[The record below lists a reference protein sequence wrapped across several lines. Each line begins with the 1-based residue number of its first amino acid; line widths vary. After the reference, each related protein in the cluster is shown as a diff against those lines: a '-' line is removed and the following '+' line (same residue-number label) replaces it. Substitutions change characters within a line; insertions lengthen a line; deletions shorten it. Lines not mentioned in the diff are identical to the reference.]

1 MRPELFI
8 IPFINK
14 GIPGY
19 GLMLV
24 LGFLAAIVLSR
35 RICKKNN
42 ENPEHILNFA
52 VYAMLA
58 GVLGARL
65 FHVFH
70 HWSYYSEKPGE
81 ILATWDGGLE
91 FLGGFI
97 GALGVMII
105 YFRLKKLPVL
115 KFMDILAPALM
126 LGLAFGR
133 MGCTLNGCCFG
144 APTDRPWGI
153 RFPVTVDKSKSHFGC
168 DKQINS
174 EYSIPLNYQLY
185 PDPHRHPDK
194 PLLELPGEYY
204 VWTDQKGRWIPDHD
218 IDRIPESQ
226 RSEFTRYVKSPG
238 DLTAEQL
245 NELKTGKYRMLPIH
259 PAQTYSMLNAFML
272 SLILTFLFRYRKRN
286 GQLFAV
292 MLILYGPTRYLIE
305 SLRCDSPL
313 ETWGLTISQTLGILS
328 FFGGIIMLA
337 ALQAI
342 KSTKLPPSP

>member
-1 MRPELFI
+1 MFPELFT
-8 IPFINK
+8 IPFFNK

-24 LGFLAAIVLSR
+24 LGFLGAIVLSR
-35 RICKKNN
+35 RICKKAN
-42 ENPEHILNFA
+42 ENPEHLINFA

-70 HWSYYSEKPGE
+70 HWSYYSNKPGE

-97 GALGVMII
+97 GALGVMVI
-105 YFRLKKLPVL
+105 YFKLTKLPVL

-144 APTDRPWGI
+144 APTDQPWAI
-153 RFPVTVDKSKSHFGC
+153 QFPVTVQKAKPKLGWKKS
-168 DKQINS
+168 IIT

-185 PDPHRHPDK
+185 PDPHRSPDK
-194 PLLELPGEYY
+194 ALLDLPDEYY
-204 VWTDQKGRWIPDHD
+204 DGWTDNHGHWVSNHD
-218 IDRIPESQ
+218 IKNIPKSQ
-226 RSEFTRYVKSPG
+226 RAQYVRYVKSP
-238 DLTAEQL
+238 DKLSDDQL
-245 NELKTGKYRMLPIH
+245 HDIKMLPIH
-259 PAQTYSMLNAFML
+259 PAQTYSMLNAL
-272 SLILTFLFRYRKRN
+272 ILCVILTFLFRYRKRN
-286 GQLFAV
+286 GQLFAI
-292 MLILYGPTRYLIE
+292 MLILYGPTRFVIE

-313 ETWGLTISQTLGILS
+313 ESWGLTISQTLGILS
-328 FFGGIIMLA
+328 FICGIIMLII
-337 ALQAI
+337 LQI
-342 KSTKLPPSP
+342 IHDRCDLPKDS